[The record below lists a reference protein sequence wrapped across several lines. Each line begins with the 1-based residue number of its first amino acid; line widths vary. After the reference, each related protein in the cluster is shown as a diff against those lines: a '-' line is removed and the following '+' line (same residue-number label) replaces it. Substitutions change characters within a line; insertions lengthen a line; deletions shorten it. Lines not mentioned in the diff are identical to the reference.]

1 MSRTYDYLMEHPGS
15 TIADIVHAM
24 NISEDKVR
32 YQIKKEGDV
41 LIKDDG
47 RPAKYSVNPEYL
59 DPSKPEESYD
69 ASLLEEKPKTK
80 VNSKRV
86 LMNPQPVINKMIATA
101 KEAGVKM
108 EYIKA
113 ERTWYFEGGRGE
125 RDELQSKELPKIR
138 EFGFEKWL
146 GDTFK

>member
-15 TIADIVHAM
+15 TIADIVHNM

-41 LIKDDG
+41 LIKADG

-59 DPSKPEESYD
+59 DPSKPEKSYD
-69 ASLLEEKPKTK
+69 ASLLEEK

-86 LMNPQPVINKMIATA
+86 LINPQPVINKMIATA
-101 KEAGVKM
+101 KEAGVNM
-108 EYIKA
+108 TYTKA
-113 ERTWYFEGGRGE
+113 DRTWYFSKGKLSAFKKPQ
-125 RDELQSKELPKIR
+125 ELHNIR
-138 EFGFEKWL
+138 EKGFEKWL
-146 GDTFK
+146 GNNFS